1 MVKVAIGMA
10 KMVYISSLYVNVR
23 VHISNWCNASVMFKS
38 ARLHI
43 FKLYNTNV
51 RSYDTLLLTYVLHFF
66 LYGVVDWLKST
77 PALSV
82 QLSNPM
88 RTSLS

>member
-1 MVKVAIGMA
+1 MTENRFVDCIRSLKICRKSAGRMVKVAIGMA

-51 RSYDTLLLTYVLHFF
+51 RSYDTLLLTYFTF
-66 LYGVVDWLKST
+66 SCM
-77 PALSV
+77 AS
-82 QLSNPM
+82 
-88 RTSLS
+88 